1 MDKGPCPDVG
11 GTLWDL
17 RTIDSA
23 LPTKVRG
30 DNNPPKIRP
39 NHNPPLAL
47 KDVDSKKLKDVAL
60 RALYFGLW

>member
-1 MDKGPCPDVG
+1 MG
-11 GTLWDL
+11 
-17 RTIDSA
+17 RTDSA